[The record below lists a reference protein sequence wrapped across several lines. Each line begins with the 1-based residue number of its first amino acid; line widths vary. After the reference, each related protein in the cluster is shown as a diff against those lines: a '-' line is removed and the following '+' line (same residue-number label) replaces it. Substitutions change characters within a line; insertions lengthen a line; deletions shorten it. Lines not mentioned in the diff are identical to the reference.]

1 MATKNGTVKFFDL
14 VQDALNGDKD
24 KNENGRT
31 VNSGERLTIETI
43 GDFAE
48 RIRKNLG
55 ENDTVFIEFQDD
67 VELDITAL
75 QILCSA
81 CRTAAAAGK
90 KIMCRGPLPDS
101 LGQLAATAGSER
113 HDHCK
118 IDSTS
123 CFRKLGGLK

>member
-1 MATKNGTVKFFDL
+1 MATKQGTGKFFDQ
-14 VQDALNGDKD
+14 VQSALSGDKNT
-24 KNENGRT
+24 NET
-31 VNSGERLTIETI
+31 TINSGERLTIETI
-43 GDFAE
+43 GDFAG
-48 RIRKNLG
+48 RIRQSLG
-55 ENDTVFIEFQDD
+55 EKDTVFIEFDKN

-75 QILCSA
+75 QVLCSA

-90 KIMCRGPLPDS
+90 KVMCRGHLPDS

-123 CFRKLGGLK
+123 CFRKLGGFK

>member
-1 MATKNGTVKFFDL
+1 MATKQGTGKFFDQ

-24 KNENGRT
+24 KNART
-31 VNSGERLTIETI
+31 VNSGDRLTIETI
-43 GDFAE
+43 GDFAGQLRQSLSE
-48 RIRKNLG
+48 G
-55 ENDTVFIEFQDD
+55 ESVFIEFQDD

-75 QILCSA
+75 QVLCSA
-81 CRTAAAAGK
+81 CRTAAATGK

-101 LGQLAATAGSER
+101 LGRLAATAGSER

-118 IDSTS
+118 INSTS